1 MERRSRQGSRQG
13 PGENDVIT
21 TKSGEGAGDRENGQ
35 VPTVQ
40 REKDENAFVGTFSS
54 IKLLSSNRSKNFS

>member
-40 REKDENAFVGTFSS
+40 REKDENAFVTALTNDTPKGGIVSD
-54 IKLLSSNRSKNFS
+54 LS